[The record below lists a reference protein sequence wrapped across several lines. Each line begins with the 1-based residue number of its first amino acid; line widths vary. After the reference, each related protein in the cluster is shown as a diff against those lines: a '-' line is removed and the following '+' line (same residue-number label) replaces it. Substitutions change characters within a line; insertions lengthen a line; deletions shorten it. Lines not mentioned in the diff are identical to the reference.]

1 MVWRDQIILKL
12 SVAIPESALSDES
25 LKIDKTRKI
34 SVLARACAIFKIDTI
49 YVYQEGNNRTDGSL
63 MVMILKY
70 LETPQFL
77 RRRLFPKM
85 NDLKFAG
92 VLQPLKIP
100 SHITPVN
107 SKKINTGDIREGIVI
122 SVKGKRFVDVGINQL
137 IPFFGKTSIGKRVTV
152 QFKEGFPKLSVKEID
167 KSEVKTYWG
176 YSVKERANLFSILAE
191 WKGNVIITSRKGKT
205 ATKEQISKYTKS
217 EQPTLIVFGSPEKGV
232 HEILGGKMKNVQ
244 NAKSLN
250 FFPNQATETIRL
262 EEALL
267 GTLAIIN
274 AQSTS

>member
-1 MVWRDQIILKL
+1 MKL
-12 SVAIPESALSDES
+12 SVAIPESALSDDS

-34 SVLARACAIFKIDTI
+34 SVLARACSMFKIDTI
-49 YVYQEGNNRTDGSL
+49 YVYQDGGNNKQDGNL
-63 MVMILKY
+63 LVMILKY

-100 SHITPVN
+100 SHITPSN
-107 SKKINTGDIREGIVI
+107 QKKIIRGDVREGIIV
-122 SVKGKRFVDVGINQL
+122 SVKGKKFVDVGINQL
-137 IPFFGKTSIGKRVTV
+137 IQFYGQTGVGKRVTV
-152 QFKEGFPKLSVKEID
+152 QFKEGYPKLSVKEID
-167 KSEVKTYWG
+167 KTEAPGYWG
-176 YSVKERANLFSILAE
+176 YSVKERANLFSIFSE

-205 ATKEQISKYTKS
+205 ATKEQISKYTTS
-217 EQPTLIVFGSPEKGV
+217 DQPVLVAFGSPEKGI
-232 HEILGGKMKNVQ
+232 HEILGGRMKNVQ

-250 FFPNQATETIRL
+250 FFPNQATETVRL

-267 GTLAIIN
+267 GTLAILNI
-274 AQSTS
+274 QSTP

>member
-1 MVWRDQIILKL
+1 
-12 SVAIPESALSDES
+12 
-25 LKIDKTRKI
+25 
-34 SVLARACAIFKIDTI
+34 
-49 YVYQEGNNRTDGSL
+49 
-63 MVMILKY
+63 MILKY

-100 SHITPVN
+100 SHITPAN
-107 SKKINTGDIREGIVI
+107 PKKINRGDIREGIIV
-122 SVKGKRFVDVGINQL
+122 SVKGKRFVDVGVNQL
-137 IPFFGKTSIGKRVTV
+137 IQFFGKTGIGKRVTV
-152 QFKEGFPKLSVKEID
+152 QFKEGYPRLSVKEID
-167 KSEVKTYWG
+167 KTESPTYWG
-176 YSVKERANLFSILAE
+176 YFVKERSNLFSLISE
-191 WKGNVIITSRKGKT
+191 WKGNTIITSRKGRT
-205 ATKEQISKYTKS
+205 ATKEQISKFTTSDK
-217 EQPTLIVFGSPEKGV
+217 PTLVVFGSPDKGV
-232 HEILGGKMKNVQ
+232 HEIIGGKMKNVQ

-250 FFPNQATETIRL
+250 FFPNQATETVRL

>member
-1 MVWRDQIILKL
+1 MKL
-12 SVAIPESALSDES
+12 SVAIPESSLSDES

-49 YVYQEGNNRTDGSL
+49 YVYQDGGNYKQDGTL

-100 SHITPVN
+100 SHITPAN
-107 SKKINTGDIREGIVI
+107 QKKIKAGDVREGIVV
-122 SVKGKRFVDVGINQL
+122 SVKGKKFVDVGVNQL
-137 IPFFGKTSIGKRVTV
+137 ISFYGQTGIGKKITV
-152 QFKEGFPKLSVKEID
+152 QFKEGYPRLSVKEIE
-167 KSEVKTYWG
+167 KTEVPTYWG
-176 YSVKERANLFSILAE
+176 YSVKERSNLFSLLSE
-191 WKGNVIITSRKGKT
+191 WKGNVIITSRKGRT
-205 ATKEQISKYTKS
+205 ATKEQISKYTTS
-217 EQPTLIVFGSPEKGV
+217 EKPTLVVFGSPDKGV
-232 HEILGGKMKNVQ
+232 HEIIGGRMKNVQ

-250 FFPNQATETIRL
+250 FFPNQATETVRL
-262 EEALL
+262 EEAIL

>member
-1 MVWRDQIILKL
+1 MKL

-34 SVLARACAIFKIDTI
+34 SVLARACAIFRIDTI
-49 YVYQEGNNRTDGSL
+49 YVYQEGSNYRQDGNL
-63 MVMILKY
+63 LVMILKY

-77 RRRLFPKM
+77 RKRLFPKM

-100 SHITPVN
+100 SHITPAN
-107 SKKINTGDIREGIVI
+107 PKKINREDIREGIVV
-122 SVKGKRFVDVGINQL
+122 SVKGKRFVDVGVNQL
-137 IPFFGKTSIGKRVTV
+137 IPFFGHTSIGKRVTV
-152 QFKEGFPKLSVKEID
+152 QFKEGYPNLSVKEIS
-167 KSEVKTYWG
+167 KEEKTSYWG
-176 YSVKERANLFSILAE
+176 YTVKERANLFSLLDE
-191 WKGNVIITSRKGKT
+191 WKGNIILTSRKGRT
-205 ATKEQISKYTKS
+205 ATKEQVGKYAKTD
-217 EQPTLIVFGSPEKGV
+217 QPILVVFGSPEKGI

-250 FFPNQATETIRL
+250 FFPNQATETVRL

-274 AQSTS
+274 TQNIA

>member
-1 MVWRDQIILKL
+1 MNL

-34 SVLARACAIFKIDTI
+34 SVLARACSIFKIDTI
-49 YVYQEGNNRTDGSL
+49 YVYQEGGNYRQDGNL

-100 SHITPVN
+100 SHITPAN
-107 SKKINTGDIREGIVI
+107 PKKINRGDVREGIIV

-137 IPFFGKTSIGKRVTV
+137 IQFFGKTGIGKRVTV
-152 QFKEGFPKLSVKEID
+152 QFKEGYPRLSVKEID
-167 KSEVKTYWG
+167 KTETPTYWG
-176 YSVKERANLFSILAE
+176 YSVKERSNLFTLISE
-191 WKGNVIITSRKGKT
+191 WKGNTIITSRKGKT
-205 ATKEQISKYTKS
+205 ATKEQISKFTTSDK
-217 EQPTLIVFGSPEKGV
+217 PILVVFGSPDKGV
-232 HEILGGKMKNVQ
+232 HEIIGGKMKNVQ

-250 FFPNQATETIRL
+250 FFPNQATETVRL

-267 GTLAIIN
+267 GTLSIIN

>member
-1 MVWRDQIILKL
+1 MKL

-49 YVYQEGNNRTDGSL
+49 YVYQEGNSKTDGNL

-100 SHITPVN
+100 SHVTPVN
-107 SKKINTGDIREGIVI
+107 SKKINPKDIREGIVI
-122 SVKGKRFVDVGINQL
+122 SVKGKKFVDVGINQL
-137 IPFFGKTSIGKRVTV
+137 IPFFGKTAIGKRVTV
-152 QFKEGFPKLSVKEID
+152 QFKEGYPKLSVKEVD
-167 KSEVKTYWG
+167 KSEVQTYWG

-191 WKGNVIITSRKGKT
+191 WKGNIIITSRKGKT
-205 ATKEQISKYTKS
+205 ATKEQVSKYIKS
-217 EQPTLIVFGSPEKGV
+217 DQPTLVVFGSPEKGI

-274 AQSTS
+274 VQNTL

>member
-1 MVWRDQIILKL
+1 LKL
-12 SVAIPESALSDES
+12 SVAIPESSLSDDS

-49 YVYQEGNNRTDGSL
+49 YVYQDGDNKQDGSL
-63 MVMILKY
+63 LVMILKY

-92 VLQPLKIP
+92 VLHPLKIP
-100 SHITPVN
+100 SHITPAN
-107 SKKINTGDIREGIVI
+107 AKKINRGDVREGIVV

-137 IPFFGKTSIGKRVTV
+137 VQFFGKTSIGKRVTV
-152 QFKEGFPKLSVKEID
+152 QFKEGYPRLSVKEIE
-167 KSEVKTYWG
+167 KSEVPVYWG
-176 YSVKERANLFSILAE
+176 YAIKERANLFSLLNE
-191 WKGNVIITSRKGKT
+191 WKGNIIITSRKGKT
-205 ATKEQISKYTKS
+205 ATKEQISKYTSS
-217 EQPTLIVFGSPEKGV
+217 EQPTLVVFGSPEKGV

-244 NAKSLN
+244 NAKTLN
-250 FFPNQATETIRL
+250 FFPNQATQTVRL

-274 AQSTS
+274 AQSLS

>member
-1 MVWRDQIILKL
+1 MKL
-12 SVAIPESALSDES
+12 SVAIPESSLSDES

-34 SVLARACAIFKIDTI
+34 SVLARACSIFKIDTI
-49 YVYQEGNNRTDGSL
+49 YVYQDGGNYKQDGTL

-100 SHITPVN
+100 SHITPAN
-107 SKKINTGDIREGIVI
+107 PKKINRGDIREGIIV
-122 SVKGKRFVDVGINQL
+122 SVKGKRFVDVGVNQL
-137 IPFFGKTSIGKRVTV
+137 IQFFGKTGIGKRVTV
-152 QFKEGFPKLSVKEID
+152 QFKEGYPRLSVKEID
-167 KSEVKTYWG
+167 KTESPTYWG
-176 YSVKERANLFSILAE
+176 YFVKERSNLFSLISE
-191 WKGNVIITSRKGKT
+191 WKGNTIITSRKGRT
-205 ATKEQISKYTKS
+205 ATKEQISKFTTSDK
-217 EQPTLIVFGSPEKGV
+217 PTLVVFGSPDKGV
-232 HEILGGKMKNVQ
+232 HEIIGGKMKNVQ

-250 FFPNQATETIRL
+250 FFPNQATETVRL

>member
-1 MVWRDQIILKL
+1 LKL
-12 SVAIPESALSDES
+12 SVAIPESALSDDS

-34 SVLARACAIFKIDTI
+34 SVLARACSIFKIDTI
-49 YVYQEGNNRTDGSL
+49 YVYQDGNNKQDGSL
-63 MVMILKY
+63 LVMILKY

-100 SHITPVN
+100 SHITPAN
-107 SKKINTGDIREGIVI
+107 PKRINKGDVREGIIVSI
-122 SVKGKRFVDVGINQL
+122 KGKKFVDVGINQL
-137 IPFFGKTSIGKRVTV
+137 IQFFGKTSVGKRATI
-152 QFKEGFPKLSVKEID
+152 QFKEGYPKFSVKEID
-167 KSEVKTYWG
+167 KSEVPVYWG
-176 YSVKERANLFSILAE
+176 YTVKERANLFSLLNE
-191 WKGNVIITSRKGKT
+191 WKGNIIITSRKGKT

-217 EQPTLIVFGSPEKGV
+217 DQPTLIVFGSPEKGV

-244 NAKSLN
+244 NAKTLN
-250 FFPNQATETIRL
+250 FFPDQATQTVRL

-274 AQSTS
+274 AQRTS

>member
-1 MVWRDQIILKL
+1 LKL

-34 SVLARACAIFKIDTI
+34 SILARACSIFKIDTI
-49 YVYQEGNNRTDGSL
+49 YVYQDGGNYKQDGNL
-63 MVMILKY
+63 LVMILKY

-100 SHITPVN
+100 SHNTPAN
-107 SKKINTGDIREGIVI
+107 SKKIVRGDVREGIIV
-122 SVKGKRFVDVGINQL
+122 SVKGKKFVDVGINQL
-137 IPFFGKTSIGKRVTV
+137 IQFYGRTSMGKRVTV
-152 QFKEGFPKLSVKEID
+152 QFKEGYPKLSIKEIE
-167 KSEVKTYWG
+167 KSEASSYWG
-176 YSVKERANLFSILAE
+176 YSVKERANLYSILSE
-191 WKGNVIITSRKGKT
+191 WKGSIIITSRKGKT
-205 ATKEQISKYTKS
+205 ATKEQLSKYTQS
-217 EQPTLIVFGSPEKGV
+217 DQPILIAFGSPEKGI

-250 FFPNQATETIRL
+250 FFPNQATETVRL

>member
-1 MVWRDQIILKL
+1 MKL
-12 SVAIPESALSDES
+12 SVAIPESSLSDES

-34 SVLARACAIFKIDTI
+34 SVLARACSIFKIDTI
-49 YVYQEGNNRTDGSL
+49 YVYQDGGNYKQDGNL

-100 SHITPVN
+100 SHITPAN
-107 SKKINTGDIREGIVI
+107 PKKINRGDIREGIIV

-137 IPFFGKTSIGKRVTV
+137 IQFFGKTGIGKRVTV
-152 QFKEGFPKLSVKEID
+152 QFKEGYPRLSVKEID
-167 KSEVKTYWG
+167 KKESPTYWG
-176 YSVKERANLFSILAE
+176 YSVKERSNLFSLISE
-191 WKGNVIITSRKGKT
+191 WKGNTIITSRKGKT
-205 ATKEQISKYTKS
+205 ATKEQISKFTTSDK
-217 EQPTLIVFGSPEKGV
+217 PTLVVFGSPDKGV
-232 HEILGGKMKNVQ
+232 HEIIGGKMKNVQ

-250 FFPNQATETIRL
+250 FFPNQATETVRL

-267 GTLAIIN
+267 GTLSIIN
-274 AQSTS
+274 CSK